1 MYRIYLRSLFSTALA
16 NLGLDSGTLSELG
29 QLGIGGSRGDGGA
42 SNSNRNSY
50 SEGSVQQILGQLLGG
65 QMGGQ
70 MGGQLDGQMGGQLDG
85 QMGGQLGGQTA
96 GQMAGQMAGPLD
108 GQMGGQLGG
117 QLGGQTAGQMAGQM
131 AGPLDGQLGGQLG
144 GQLDGQMAG
153 QLGGQLDEQMAGHT
167 VDGPTGAGGGYG
179 GLGGSLGGGMGLSAL
194 LAGIGHHGQGNS
206 NSEVRVYVMKGTLK
220 IRCQLIHFVCQVF
233 LFGLIKCLVLTE
245 LFLSS
250 FIRVSIS

>member
-85 QMGGQLGGQTA
+85 QM
-96 GQMAGQMAGPLD
+96 
-108 GQMGGQLGG
+108 GG